1 MTDETTAKFQFWVKL
16 ILPLVVIIGS
26 VVVTAAVTTNMNQKD
41 ILRIETRGTIQAQ
54 KNTERIGV
62 LESLIASQTSMM
74 NEMRGDIKVLLGRG
88 SE

>member
-16 ILPLVVIIGS
+16 ILPLVVIVGS

-62 LESLIASQTSMM
+62 LESLISSQTSMM

-88 SE
+88 AE

>member
-16 ILPLVVIIGS
+16 ILPLVVIVGS

>member
-62 LESLIASQTSMM
+62 LESLIASQISMM